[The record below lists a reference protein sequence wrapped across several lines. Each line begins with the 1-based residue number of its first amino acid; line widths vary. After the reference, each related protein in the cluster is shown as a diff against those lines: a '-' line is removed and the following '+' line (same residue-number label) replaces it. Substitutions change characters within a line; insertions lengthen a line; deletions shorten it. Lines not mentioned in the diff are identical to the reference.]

1 VSQGRFWKSVF
12 ALLALAVAILFA
24 VKVWA
29 VFLPFFFGF
38 ALAYFV
44 QPVIARFEA
53 AGLRRDRVVIVVY
66 LVLISALATL
76 TVALLPGFLKDAR
89 DIGQE
94 LPRYAQSFDEM
105 VARLNRDLMGGI
117 GNVLGPRAASF
128 QIPFR
133 AEKLIDRMIELA
145 PDNLLNL
152 AHFGL
157 WIIIIPFVAFFAL
170 TQGRRWMDQL
180 FDLTPA
186 AYVESLLGM
195 LAEINATL
203 GAYIRGQMLEGL
215 CVGLV
220 TMAGLGVLGFD
231 GAILFGALTGL
242 MNFVPMMAPVVGGG
256 LALLVGYFQGM
267 TTASLVGIFF
277 LFLVVR
283 LLDDFI
289 FIPFVL
295 GQSVRL
301 NPIVIVFAVLAGF
314 ELGGFLGLVI
324 AVPLAA
330 VIKVVLTL
338 TVGERR
344 FVPLVDDRHIVS

>member
-1 VSQGRFWKSVF
+1 MNSGSFWRNTFS
-12 ALLALAVAILFA
+12 LLALALAILFF
-24 VKVWA
+24 VKVWT
-29 VFLPFFFGF
+29 VLLPFFFGF
-38 ALAYFV
+38 ALAYLV

-53 AGLRRDRVVIVVY
+53 AGLRRDRIVIVVY
-66 LVLISALATL
+66 LGLVTVMAALVVL
-76 TVALLPGFLKDAR
+76 LLPGFIREAR
-89 DIGQE
+89 EIGQE

-105 VARLNRDLMGGI
+105 IRRLNAEVAGSLRG
-117 GNVLGPRAASF
+117 VLGARAGGF

-133 AEKLIDRMIELA
+133 AERFIDELVEKA
-145 PDNLLNL
+145 PHNLLSV

-170 TQGRRWMDQL
+170 TQSRRWMDAI
-180 FDLTPA
+180 FDHTPA
-186 AYVESLLGM
+186 RYVESLLGM

-220 TMAGLGVLGFD
+220 TMAGLAALGFD
-231 GAILFGALTGL
+231 GAILFGAITGL
-242 MNFVPMMAPVVGGG
+242 MNLVPMMAPIVGGG

-267 TTASLVGIFF
+267 PTASLVGIFF
-277 LFLVVR
+277 LFLIVR
-283 LLDDFI
+283 LMDDFI

-301 NPIVIVFAVLAGF
+301 HPVLIVFAVLAGF
-314 ELGGFLGLVI
+314 EIGGFLGLVL

-330 VIKVVLTL
+330 VIKVILSL

-344 FVPLVDDRHIVS
+344 FVPLVDERHIVS